1 MIEKVAGVVAVLAV
15 ILVGGYV
22 VYQGLRDTP
31 KTPEESR
38 EVPSSGITFAFDPA
52 GTDESGAPE
61 TTVSVVWGGK
71 SYDAG
76 TYQGNCFSIAES
88 AWELAPGEESGAICW
103 WAGGGTEIGVFPEGN
118 DLAVKRGFLEEGS
131 AEVEGSRGNFTTLFL
146 LKQDKDSVVFKT
158 RLNQQGGGL
167 GVLITPLSILEDSRC
182 PTDVQC
188 IQAGTVRVNAR
199 VRSGG
204 QDREAVFTLGI
215 VETREK
221 ETITLV
227 AVEPAK
233 VSTAGLE
240 PSDYRLTFG
249 IEKRGE

>member
-1 MIEKVAGVVAVLAV
+1 MTEKVAGSIAVLAV

-31 KTPEESR
+31 KTPEVVE
-38 EVPSSGITFAFDPA
+38 EVTSSDVTFAFDPA
-52 GTDESGAPE
+52 GADESGAPK

-88 AWELAPGEESGAICW
+88 AWELAPGEETGAICW
-103 WAGGGTEIGVFPEGN
+103 WAGSGTEIGVFLEGN
-118 DLAVKRGFLEEGS
+118 DLAVKRGFIEEGS
-131 AEVEGSRGNFTTLFL
+131 AEVEGSRGSFTTLFL

-167 GVLITPLSILEDSRC
+167 GVLITPLTILEDSRC

-188 IQAGTVRVNAR
+188 IQAGTVRVNAQ

-204 QDREAVFTLGI
+204 QEREAIFTLGI
-215 VETREK
+215 VETGEK

-233 VSTAGLE
+233 VSTDGLE

>member
-1 MIEKVAGVVAVLAV
+1 MTEKVAGTIAVLAV

-22 VYQGLRDTP
+22 VYHGLEDSPRTSEV
-31 KTPEESR
+31 PEE
-38 EVPSSGITFAFDPA
+38 VPLSGITFAFDPA
-52 GTDESGAPE
+52 GADESGAPK

-76 TYQGNCFSIAES
+76 TYQGNCFSIADS
-88 AWELAPGEESGAICW
+88 AWELVPGEESGAICW
-103 WAGGGTEIGVFPEGN
+103 WAGAGTEIGIFPDGN
-118 DLAVKRGFLEEGS
+118 DLAVKRGYIEEGS
-131 AEVEGSRGNFTTLFL
+131 AEVEGSRGSFTTLFL
-146 LKQDKDSVVFKT
+146 LKEDKDSVVFKT

-182 PTDVQC
+182 PTDVAC

-215 VETREK
+215 VETGEK

-233 VSTAGLE
+233 VSTSGLE
-240 PSDYRLTFG
+240 PSEYRLTFG